1 MRSGITCVALL
12 LALLVTV
19 TPTPAQDLTTG
30 TLAGKVTDPTGRAIA
45 GAVIIATSQFGTR
58 TAETDVNGSYILP
71 FLRPSTY
78 TVRAEAPGGFTTVIH
93 NDVAVGLNQRTAL
106 DFTLEPGKTETIT
119 VTGQT
124 PLVDIRSTSTGTNI
138 KYSDFADAVP
148 IGRSFTDTYAV
159 AAGVVSGLGTG
170 QGNYSIGGASGLEN
184 TYLIDGVNVT
194 NTGYGGIGA
203 YNINYGSLG
212 TGVTSDFLDE
222 VQIKTGGFEAEY
234 GQALGG
240 IINTIVKS
248 GTNDF
253 KGSVKWFSSP
263 SALQSSRQ
271 LVKLDSGA
279 ANLVDTDVNDL
290 AFSVGG
296 PFIKDKLF
304 YFVAYNPV
312 FTTSHLSAQSL
323 ANPAFNAASNC
334 LAASQCESV
343 FSESASATAFGV
355 TSPAAFPS
363 AGSTLDRK
371 RTASNY
377 ALKFNWMV
385 SPKHQVELSFFGDP
399 AEGPSGPQRD
409 NAPRF
414 GDFDTGGGYS
424 KIKFGSD
431 NQALKWNAVFSPR
444 FFMEAQVAYHDG
456 IFRETSALDQYSFT
470 DLRNTL
476 EFFRGATSYD
486 PGSGP
491 VPLTLSPVST
501 RRGGIG
507 FISNQD
513 DTSTQYSVKLTNVF
527 GKHEVKY
534 GVEYDDI
541 SYRDT
546 ATYTGPSFNVELP
559 VSDPLTG
566 APVDADANGFQ
577 DTIAV
582 PTRGGGTV
590 SVRNGIGGN
599 PTVAYDS
606 ANRFRVTRARVGPQ
620 NPPTSASETAFFFQD
635 AWSVAPRV
643 TVKAGL
649 RYSSETVKGSG
660 SFTLPFGTQNFTD
673 PSTGV
678 TSRIFTPGTSS
689 YAPNDYTFGG
699 NLAPRLGVTW
709 DVMGNG
715 KSRLYANWG
724 RYFERVPNDLAVRAF
739 SNEVGISRQEFS
751 DRALTTPR
759 LGQSGTC
766 SDGSGGTNTCTAL
779 APVFTQGVDQTSV
792 QSGTKL
798 PYEDELSGG
807 FAFEVTPNSSFEV
820 RAIFRTQGRALEDVQ
835 VNAIEQIQNFYY
847 GYAYGYPYDP
857 FGGSP
862 STPQSAKYPAT
873 TFGSY
878 VLANPGTKNVP
889 SGGVSNF
896 PKPVRRYKA
905 LEFIYTK
912 RFSDNWSVYANYRF
926 ARLIG
931 NYEGLFRNDN
941 GQSDPNITSLYDFPN
956 STLMSGQFISG
967 PLPADVSDVLHVY
980 PSYTFNNKLRLGAN
994 FSWTG
999 GVPRTSLLAHPIYQ
1013 NSGEIPGINPT
1024 YAYWADPVGGGN
1036 PANFILRKSKNLS
1049 AALTDPDSVTG
1060 AIFLYSYDPVK
1071 RGNLGR
1077 TPDLVTLDLHGDY
1090 PINFGKTKMTLMLDV
1105 FNLFQSQE
1113 ATGFEDTVELTAG
1126 VTDPDFLKPIQ
1137 YQTPRQWRLAARWDF

>member
-1 MRSGITCVALL
+1 MTRTAFSWAALL
-12 LALLVTV
+12 LLVLATV
-19 TPTPAQDLTTG
+19 TPALAQELTTG
-30 TLAGKVTDPTGRAIA
+30 TISGKVSDPTGRGIP

-58 TAETDVNGSYILP
+58 TAETDANGAYILP
-71 FLRPSTY
+71 FLRPGIY
-78 TVRAEAPGGFTTVIH
+78 TVRAEAPGGFTTVIR
-93 NDVAVGLNQRTAL
+93 NDVGVGLNQKTSL
-106 DFTLEPGKTETIT
+106 DFTLEPGKTETVT
-119 VTGQT
+119 VSGQA
-124 PLVDIRSTSTGTNI
+124 PLVDVTSTSTSTNI

-148 IGRSFTDTYAV
+148 LGRSFTDTYAV

-279 ANLVDTDVNDL
+279 ANIVDTDVNDV

-304 YFVAYNPV
+304 YFVAFNPV
-312 FTTSHLSAQSL
+312 YTTSHLTAQSL
-323 ANPAFNAASNC
+323 ANPAFDAASNC
-334 LAASQCESV
+334 QAASQCESV
-343 FSESASATAFGV
+343 FSETASATAFGV
-355 TSPAAFPS
+355 SSAAAFPS
-363 AGSTLDRK
+363 AGNTLDRK
-371 RTASNY
+371 RTADNY

-399 AEGPSGPQRD
+399 ATGPNGPQRD

-414 GDFDTGGGYS
+414 TDFDSGGGYS
-424 KIKFGSD
+424 KIRFGSD
-431 NQALKWNAVFSPR
+431 NQALKWNVVFTPR
-444 FFMEAQVAYHDG
+444 FFMEAQVAHHDG

-486 PGSGP
+486 PGSGS
-491 VPLTLSPVST
+491 VPFTLSPVST
-501 RRGGIG
+501 RSGGIG

-513 DTSTQYSVKLTNVF
+513 DTNTQYSAKFTSVF
-527 GKHEVKY
+527 GRHEVKY

-546 ATYTGPSFNVELP
+546 ATYTGPSFNVQLP
-559 VSDPLTG
+559 VSDPATG
-566 APVDADANGFQ
+566 APVDADANGVQ
-577 DTIAV
+577 DTISV
-582 PTRGGGTV
+582 PTRGGGTIN
-590 SVRNGIGGN
+590 VRNGIGTD

-606 ANRFRVTRARVGPQ
+606 ANRFRVTRARLGPQ
-620 NPPTSASETAFFFQD
+620 NPPTSASETAFFMQD
-635 AWSVAPRV
+635 SWSVVPRV

-678 TSRIFTPGTSS
+678 TSRIFTAGTSS
-689 YAPNDYTFGG
+689 YAPNEYTFDG
-699 NLAPRLGVTW
+699 NWAPRLGVTW
-709 DVMGNG
+709 DVMGTG

-759 LGQSGTC
+759 LGGTGTC
-766 SDGSGGTNTCTAL
+766 SDGGVGTNTCTAL

-820 RAIFRTQGRALEDVQ
+820 RAIYRTQGRALEDVQ

-847 GYAYGYPYDP
+847 GSSYGYPYDP
-857 FGGSP
+857 FGGTP
-862 STPQSAKYPAT
+862 STPQSTSYPAT

-878 VLANPGTKNVP
+878 VLANPGTRHVP

-905 LEFIYTK
+905 LELIYTK

-956 STLMSGQFISG
+956 SPLMSGQFISG
-967 PLPADVSDVLHVY
+967 PLPADVSNVLHVY
-980 PSYTFNNKLRLGAN
+980 PSYTFHNKLRLGAN
-994 FSWTG
+994 FSWSS

-1024 YAYWADPVGGGN
+1024 YAYWACPGGGCA
-1036 PANFILRKSKNLS
+1036 PTELRKTKNLS
-1049 AALTDPDSVTG
+1049 AALSDPDATTG

-1077 TPDLVTLDLHGDY
+1077 TPDLVNFDVHADY
-1090 PINFGKTKMTLMLDV
+1090 PFDFGKSKVTLMLDV
-1105 FNLFQSQE
+1105 FNLFQTQE
-1113 ATGFEDTVELTAG
+1113 ATAFEDTVELTAG

-1137 YQTPRQWRLAARWDF
+1137 YQAPRQWRLAARWDF